1 MGEHASLADAHS
13 HKLAFGRVMGELAQ
27 ARRDLAV
34 VVSDYGRRLG
44 LERFRELCP
53 EGYVQCG
60 IAEQNQVE
68 VASALANEG
77 FATFAPTY
85 ATFITARVLDQ
96 VRVNLGIMGSPV
108 VLVGVGCGC
117 EAGPLGPS
125 HMAIEDLGCMRQIP
139 GMTVASPV
147 DVEGFMDVLR
157 EQDGAALL
165 PCDRLAGGHQLRCGH
180 ALLGTTCHEVHA
192 QLGTGHHERVAHV
205 VARIPHE
212 GERATAQLAK
222 ALAHG
227 EHARKHLGWV
237 ELVREA
243 VPHGDA
249 GICGQL
255 LDRRLLEA
263 TILDAIKHAPQHPGR
278 VGDGLLVTDL
288 RSRGVKAHAA
298 HAKVMG
304 SDLEG
309 APRSCGRLLED
320 EGHVPALETA
330 MELARSLHALEVSRK
345 VEQVLYLRRGE
356 VQQLEEAAS
365 REFHAHMI
373 ASHPVK
379 RPPSLACR

>member
-157 EQDGAALL
+157 ELAAH
-165 PCDRLAGGHQLRCGH
+165 PRPAY
-180 ALLGTTCHEVHA
+180 
-192 QLGTGHHERVAHV
+192 
-205 VARIPHE
+205 
-212 GERATAQLAK
+212 
-222 ALAHG
+222 
-227 EHARKHLGWV
+227 
-237 ELVREA
+237 VRMND
-243 VPHGDA
+243 DA
-249 GICGQL
+249 GL
-255 LDRRLLEA
+255 RLSAGKDPL
-263 TILDAIKHAPQHPGR
+263 
-278 VGDGLLVTDL
+278 
-288 RSRGVKAHAA
+288 S
-298 HAKVMG
+298 
-304 SDLEG
+304 
-309 APRSCGRLLED
+309 PRW
-320 EGHVPALETA
+320 
-330 MELARSLHALEVSRK
+330 
-345 VEQVLYLRRGE
+345 LRRGDGRVALVTCGTIAANALGAADVLAAHGVGADVLAMPCLKPWDQDVVRGLSGYE
-356 VQQLEEAAS
+356 LVVTVEEHAAIGGLGSAVAETLTELGAGPRLLRLGTPDRYLEADVRARLLARMGLDAAG
-365 REFHAHMI
+365 I
-373 ASHPVK
+373 ARAVEGALG
-379 RPPSLACR
+379 R

>member
-147 DVEGFMDVLR
+147 DVEGFMDLLR
-157 EQDGAALL
+157 E
-165 PCDRLAGGHQLRCGH
+165 LA
-180 ALLGTTCHEVHA
+180 VHPRPA
-192 QLGTGHHERVAHV
+192 Y
-205 VARIPHE
+205 
-212 GERATAQLAK
+212 
-222 ALAHG
+222 
-227 EHARKHLGWV
+227 
-237 ELVREA
+237 VRMND
-243 VPHGDA
+243 DA
-249 GICGQL
+249 GL
-255 LDRRLLEA
+255 RLSAGKDPL
-263 TILDAIKHAPQHPGR
+263 
-278 VGDGLLVTDL
+278 
-288 RSRGVKAHAA
+288 S
-298 HAKVMG
+298 
-304 SDLEG
+304 
-309 APRSCGRLLED
+309 PRW
-320 EGHVPALETA
+320 
-330 MELARSLHALEVSRK
+330 
-345 VEQVLYLRRGE
+345 LRRGDGRVALVTCGTIAANALGAADVLVAHGVGADVLAMPCLKPWDQDVVRGLSGYE
-356 VQQLEEAAS
+356 LVVTVEEHAAIGGLGSAVAETLAELGAGPRLLRLGTPDRYLEADVRARLLARMGLDAAG
-365 REFHAHMI
+365 I
-373 ASHPVK
+373 ARAVEGALG
-379 RPPSLACR
+379 R